1 MFETLGVPGM
11 YIEVSGVL
19 TLMYPGY
26 LSRTTGIV
34 LECGAG
40 VTYAMPIYDCHAFPQ
55 AIIRQDFAGCDL
67 TQHLM
72 QNLNSRGYSFTT
84 TAEREIVREIKERLC
99 YVALDFHQEIQ
110 AAASSKNLEES
121 YTISRG
127 QTITLNDER
136 FQSPECLFQPS
147 LLGVDC
153 KGLHEIVY
161 DSIMKCDVDL
171 RRDLYANII
180 LSGGSTMYPG
190 IAARMQKEIAALV
203 PPLMKMKVKIIASP
217 ERKYSPFFGSNYFN
231 LESFNYRWISKQ
243 EYEEF
248 GPNIIHWRCSSYL

>member
-1 MFETLGVPGM
+1 M
-11 YIEVSGVL
+11 YIEVSRVL

-55 AIIRQDFAGCDL
+55 AIIHQDFAGCDL

-171 RRDLYANII
+171 RRDLYANIMWQHNVPRNRGSHAEGDSSPGTTLNENEGQDHCLSRKEI
-180 LSGGSTMYPG
+180 LS
-190 IAARMQKEIAALV
+190 IFWLQIL
-203 PPLMKMKVKIIASP
+203 
-217 ERKYSPFFGSNYFN
+217 
-231 LESFNYRWISKQ
+231 
-243 EYEEF
+243 
-248 GPNIIHWRCSSYL
+248 